1 MKLRQDLTKFLETTI
16 RDSDNKQR
24 DIEIISYY
32 YGLGGTPSP
41 TMTETADHFEGFATR
56 QRISQ
61 IIIKYF
67 KAVAKLSELPTLE
80 QINGV
85 LVQREFWWTQDLSS
99 QLIDLRLI
107 SHSSEIQGFFAL
119 IEDLG
124 TGTTYRT
131 YTPDLRKISERT
143 HAYHEEAFI
152 IDDAIFPKLQQ
163 VFREVK
169 KSPGQIGIANLRD
182 MELGADVRDAEDI
195 SSMIEMLI
203 LHNQNAWTKREDDG
217 FWFLFEDAD
226 NRLKNYNR
234 KVFSIVEC
242 CDPDRLAETYENA
255 LQRRTVEHGYPTKEI
270 IASYLRGATDCEIFE
285 GDVYFNGRT
294 SRLTEIEKD
303 IVEYLSEHSV
313 TLYPPIRDAMV
324 GKRYKKPT
332 IDKAVYNSPIVHVD
346 KRGDRTNFVFSLVG
360 VPKDSS
366 AMHFQP
372 PSIDV
377 RYRIFQERLMAVQ
390 ETDQTDLQKRRM
402 EQPHLSSW
410 LFGSKESENCGICG
424 QMFSVAALHAAHKK
438 KRSLCSPSERR
449 DLHIVMPMCVFG
461 CDYLYENGVIRIKD
475 GIVRSDRLPHIE
487 GPERDRVSQ
496 LIGRK
501 IDDRWLDGPK
511 SYFEP
516 MDR

>member
-1 MKLRQDLTKFLETTI
+1 MKLKQDLTKFLETTI

-32 YGLGGTPSP
+32 YGLGGTSRP
-41 TMTETADHFEGFATR
+41 TMTETADQFEGFATR

-67 KAVAKLSELPTLE
+67 KAVAKFSELPTLE

-85 LVQREFWWTQDLSS
+85 LAQREFWWTQDLSS

-124 TGTTYRT
+124 VDTTYRT
-131 YTPDLRKISERT
+131 YTRDLRKTSERT
-143 HAYHEEAFI
+143 RADHEETFI
-152 IDDAIFPKLQQ
+152 VDDAIFPKLQQ

-182 MELGADVRDAEDI
+182 LELGAYVSDAEDI

-203 LHNQNAWTKREDDG
+203 LHNQNAWTKRDDDG

-234 KVFSIVEC
+234 KVFSIVES

-270 IASYLRGATDCEIFE
+270 IASYLRGATDCEIIE

-303 IVEYLSEHSV
+303 IVDYLSEHPV

-324 GKRYKKPT
+324 GKGYKKPT
-332 IDKAVYNSPIVHVD
+332 INKAVYNSPIVHVD
-346 KRGDRTNFVFSLVG
+346 KRGDRTNFAFSLVG
-360 VPKDSS
+360 VPKDGS
-366 AMHFQP
+366 ATHLKSPFG
-372 PSIDV
+372 DV
-377 RYRIFQERLMAVQ
+377 RYQNFRERLMSMRQ
-390 ETDQTDLQKRRM
+390 TDQTDRQKRRL
-402 EQPHLSSW
+402 EQTILSSW
-410 LFGSKESENCGICG
+410 LFGNKETGSCGICG
-424 QMFSVAALHAAHKK
+424 QTFSVTALHAAHKR
-438 KRSLCSPSERR
+438 KRSLCTPTERR
-449 DLHIVMPMCVFG
+449 DPHIVMPMCVFG
-461 CDYLYENGVIRIKD
+461 CDYLYENGFIWIKD
-475 GIVRSDRLPHIE
+475 GVVRSDRLPHIE
-487 GPERDRVSQ
+487 GPERERVSQ
-496 LIGRK
+496 LVGRK
-501 IDDRWLDGPK
+501 IDDRWLEGPK

-516 MDR
+516 IDK